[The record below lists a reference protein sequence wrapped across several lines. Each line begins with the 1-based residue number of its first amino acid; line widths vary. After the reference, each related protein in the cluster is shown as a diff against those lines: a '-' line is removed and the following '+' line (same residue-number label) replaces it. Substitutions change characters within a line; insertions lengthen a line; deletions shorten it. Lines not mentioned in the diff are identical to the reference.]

1 MHCPNCGTKN
11 STGHKFCRAC
21 GLSLEKFAL
30 LLAEELPAGEL
41 GRAEAEELARLAARE
56 RRARFWV
63 TAAGLACIAL
73 VVSVVLYG
81 IIFKFIIEKGE
92 VVGGLIFLS
101 VILLGLAFAGL
112 ATYNES
118 LKEKMRKRLKPA
130 LPQGETTGRLL
141 PDGARFEPVPSVTER
156 TTELLT
162 VKKSMQ

>member
-11 STGHKFCRAC
+11 STEHRFCRAC

-41 GRAEAEELARLAARE
+41 GRAEAEALARLAARE
-56 RRARFWV
+56 RRTRFWL
-63 TAAGLACIAL
+63 TAAGFACIAL
-73 VVSVVLYG
+73 VVGAALYG

-92 VVGGLIFLS
+92 VVGGLIFLF

-118 LKEKMRKRLKPA
+118 LKEKMRKRLEPT
-130 LPQGETTGRLL
+130 LPRVEPTGRLL
-141 PDGARFEPVPSVTER
+141 PDGSRFEPVPSVTER
-156 TTELLT
+156 TTELLA
-162 VKKSMQ
+162 VENKK